1 MGVVNIITRTTNDE
15 ASWTRLLKVLRS
27 SASFSFYDLVAV
39 SYLVVI

>member
-15 ASWTRLLKVLRS
+15 ASWTRLLKGLRS
-27 SASFSFYDLVAV
+27 GAPNSFYNLVAV